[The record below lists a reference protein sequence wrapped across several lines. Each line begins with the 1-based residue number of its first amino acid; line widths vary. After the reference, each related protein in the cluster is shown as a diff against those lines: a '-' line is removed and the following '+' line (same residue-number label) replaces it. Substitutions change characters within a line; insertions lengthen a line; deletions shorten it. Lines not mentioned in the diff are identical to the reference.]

1 MTHCHLYRHV
11 APPDGAGGADAAR
24 TVTLVLGRVYLAP
37 NARLRAFAGASHRGT
52 PLFDSVDEVRERGG
66 KRTPPSAT
74 CGTRALD

>member
-66 KRTPPSAT
+66 KRTPLGDVWDARP
-74 CGTRALD
+74 